1 MPQKLITLSAQNCN
15 LISSAIELA
24 GSNYAKLPAL
34 AAQQRLLSDI
44 ISNRYF
50 CNNQHFLAIFRHLY
64 RNIVRNNKK
73 IRPFSL
79 YISALPSSLFHIKYF
94 SIRTRAQYCEYRF
107 IDFIYRLIPP
117 IML

>member
-1 MPQKLITLSAQNCN
+1 MQNYPP
-15 LISSAIELA
+15 LPHSSAFC
-24 GSNYAKLPAL
+24 P
-34 AAQQRLLSDI
+34 
-44 ISNRYF
+44 ISFQIVIF